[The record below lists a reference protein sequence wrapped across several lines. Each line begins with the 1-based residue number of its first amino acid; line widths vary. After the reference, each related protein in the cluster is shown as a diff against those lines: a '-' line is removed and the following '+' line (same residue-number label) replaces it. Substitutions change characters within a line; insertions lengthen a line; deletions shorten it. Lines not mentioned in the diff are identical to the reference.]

1 MANANWNGVKN
12 NASRRVKSAYE
23 DVKDDGVFR
32 VTAFTL
38 LIIFIGL
45 FCKVVSINVLPYAI
59 VFGDVI
65 PKPSGIPIIGWGWD
79 VLNIAYLAM
88 GSFVAWLIINMGQCL
103 WIFITL
109 DRQVHRQVVSEMSA
123 EHRIQGMEGRS
134 DSSDIRKMRKKGI
147 RLPAAILTYSGWI
160 ALGCFIAEGI
170 INIKA
175 YPPVNDF
182 GKFFVSIQLGKFE
195 IFNVENISKFMW
207 SMFSTEIFVVIIL
220 IILMWINARKAST
233 PTATPQD

>member
-1 MANANWNGVKN
+1 MANANWNGARVKM
-12 NASRRVKSAYE
+12 SRRVRSAYE

-32 VTAFTL
+32 ITAFTL

-170 INIKA
+170 INLKA

-220 IILMWINARKAST
+220 IILMWINARKASN
-233 PTATPQD
+233 PTATLQD

>member
-1 MANANWNGVKN
+1 MANANWNGIKG
-12 NASRRVKSAYE
+12 NASRHVRSAYA
-23 DVKDDGVFR
+23 DVKDDGIFGLVALFI
-32 VTAFTL
+32 L
-38 LIIFIGL
+38 MIFIGL
-45 FCKVVSINVLPYAI
+45 FCKVVSINVMPYAI
-59 VFGDVI
+59 VFGDKL
-65 PKPSGIPIIGWGWD
+65 PTASGIPVIGWAWD

-123 EHRIQGMEGRS
+123 EHRLQGMEGRS
-134 DSSDIRKMRKKGI
+134 DSADIRKMRKKGI

-160 ALGCFIAEGI
+160 ALGCFVAEGI

-182 GKFFVSIQLGKFE
+182 SKFFVSIQLGRFE
-195 IFNVENISKFMW
+195 VFNVENISKFLW

-220 IILMWINARKAST
+220 IIFMWIKARKAAT
-233 PTATPQD
+233 VTTTPQD

>member
-1 MANANWNGVKN
+1 MTNPNWNGVKN
-12 NASRRVKSAYE
+12 NASRRVRSAYE
-23 DVKDDGVFR
+23 DVKDDGFFGFV
-32 VTAFTL
+32 AF
-38 LIIFIGL
+38 LILVIFIGL
-45 FCKVVSINVLPYAI
+45 FCKVVSINVMPYAI
-59 VFGDVI
+59 VFGDVL

-123 EHRIQGMEGRS
+123 EHKLQGIEGRS

-182 GKFFVSIQLGKFE
+182 GKFFVSIQLGRFE
-195 IFNVENISKFMW
+195 VFNVENIAKFLW